1 VAVNKLKGIILA
13 AGLPGGELAQ
23 TIAGRPPL
31 ALPIGNWP
39 LVQYGLEALGAAG
52 APEIAVVASPDAM
65 PAVGELGVEVI
76 EVPKESSMIQALLT
90 ARPFLD
96 GASAL
101 VHRADSLLLSPLEP
115 LLEAC
120 AVERA
125 EMGLLVAA
133 GPLDEVGNATPL
145 RLAGTPGL
153 PHTGERN
160 APAFLLTPSALQR
173 AADVDEGEGRG
184 RLRSVTDLA
193 RALVA
198 AGGRLTVRRTAE
210 CWCYRDDV
218 DELLEGNRI
227 VLDALERDVAG
238 AELSSSRAVG
248 RVVIHPSAVVDRTTI
263 RGPAV
268 VGAGAVLLDA
278 FVGPYTAIGEHA
290 QIEGAEVE
298 HSIVLAGATI
308 RHVGH
313 RLTSSIVGREATVR
327 RDFGL
332 PAALRV
338 RVGRGAD
345 VALA

>member
-1 VAVNKLKGIILA
+1 MDKLKGIILA

-39 LVQYGLEALGAAG
+39 LVQYGLEALCAGG
-52 APEIAVVASPDAM
+52 APDIAVVASPDAL
-65 PAVGELGVEVI
+65 PAVADLGVEVI
-76 EVPKESSMIQALLT
+76 EAPKESSMVEALLA

-96 GASAL
+96 GATAL
-101 VHRADSLLLSPLEP
+101 VHRADSLLLSPLAP

-120 AVERA
+120 AVDRA

-133 GPLDEVGNATPL
+133 GPLDDVGDVAPL

-153 PHTGERN
+153 PLTGERC
-160 APAFLLTPSALQR
+160 APAAVLTPSALQR
-173 AADVDEGEGRG
+173 AADALEREGLT
-184 RLRSVTDLA
+184 RLCSVTDLA

-198 AGGRLTVRRTAE
+198 AGGRLTVRRAAE
-210 CWCYRDDV
+210 SWSYRDDV
-218 DELLEGNRI
+218 DELLEGNRM
-227 VLDALERDVAG
+227 VLDALERDVSG
-238 AELSSSRAVG
+238 AELSSSRAEG

-268 VGAGAVLLDA
+268 VGAGAMLLDA
-278 FVGPYTAIGEHA
+278 FVGPYTSVGEHA
-290 QIEGAEVE
+290 RIEGAEVE

-313 RLTSSIVGREATVR
+313 RLTSSIIGREATVR
-327 RDFGL
+327 RDFAL

>member
-1 VAVNKLKGIILA
+1 MDKLKGIILA

-39 LVQYGLEALGAAG
+39 LVQYGLEALCAGG
-52 APEIAVVASPDAM
+52 APDIAVVASPDAL
-65 PAVGELGVEVI
+65 PAVADLGVEVI
-76 EVPKESSMIQALLT
+76 EAPKESSMVKALLA

-96 GASAL
+96 GATAL
-101 VHRADSLLLSPLEP
+101 VHRADSLLLSPLAP
-115 LLEAC
+115 LVEAC
-120 AVERA
+120 AVDRA

-133 GPLDEVGNATPL
+133 GPLDDVADVAPL

-153 PHTGERN
+153 PLTGERC
-160 APAFLLTPSALQR
+160 APAAVLTPSALQR
-173 AADVDEGEGRG
+173 AADALEREGLT
-184 RLRSVTDLA
+184 RLCSMTDLA

-198 AGGRLTVRRTAE
+198 AGGRLTVRRAAE
-210 CWCYRDDV
+210 SWSYRDDV
-218 DELLEGNRI
+218 DELLEGNRM
-227 VLDALERDVAG
+227 VLDALERDVSG
-238 AELSSSRAVG
+238 AELSSARAEG

-268 VGAGAVLLDA
+268 VGAGAMLLDA
-278 FVGPYTAIGEHA
+278 FVGPYTSVGEHA
-290 QIEGAEVE
+290 RIEGAEVE

-313 RLTSSIVGREATVR
+313 RLTSSIIGREATVR